1 MDAFLPIVALSLKL
15 SLAATALATC
25 VGLPLA
31 AWLALCRFPGR
42 RALVV
47 LANLLVGLPPVVVG
61 LVLYLLLAGPGPLG
75 RWGLLFTPAAMVVAQ
90 AVLATPIVVA
100 LAHRVLAARWAEY
113 GRAFLACGAGRLRAL
128 PSLLAMSRR
137 SLATAVLAGFGRTV
151 SDLGAV
157 LIVGGN
163 IGGQTRTMTTAMAL
177 ETSLGNVELAVALGL
192 ALAVLAIAV
201 SAALLLLGDPF
212 RASALPGA
220 GS

>member
-1 MDAFLPIVALSLKL
+1 
-15 SLAATALATC
+15 
-25 VGLPLA
+25 
-31 AWLALCRFPGR
+31 
-42 RALVV
+42 
-47 LANLLVGLPPVVVG
+47 
-61 LVLYLLLAGPGPLG
+61 
-75 RWGLLFTPAAMVVAQ
+75 
-90 AVLATPIVVA
+90 
-100 LAHRVLAARWAEY
+100 
-113 GRAFLACGAGRLRAL
+113 
-128 PSLLAMSRR
+128 
-137 SLATAVLAGFGRTV
+137 VLAGFGRTV

>member
-31 AWLALCRFPGR
+31 VWLALCRFPGR
-42 RALVV
+42 RALVL
-47 LANLLVGLPPVVVG
+47 LANVLVGLPPVVVG

-75 RWGLLFTPAAMVVAQ
+75 RWGLLFTPAAMVLAQ
-90 AVLATPIVVA
+90 AALATPIVVA
-100 LAHRVLAARWAEY
+100 LAQRVLTARWAEY
-113 GRAFLACGAGRLRAL
+113 GRAYLACGAGRLRAL

-137 SLATAVLAGFGRTV
+137 SLATAV

-177 ETSLGNVELAVALGL
+177 ETSLGNLELAISLGL
-192 ALAVLAIAV
+192 VLVGLSIAV
-201 SAALLLLGDPF
+201 SAALLLLGRDPF